1 LLHRLWRRHRR
12 GLDRRH
18 GGSGKFDIGLG
29 GLGRDIDLVLAD
41 LAVALGRHLVAGAL
55 VRYHLR
61 ERLRLRRVLLMVLR
75 RCRRPRR
82 LVRLLI
88 RLLVLRL
95 RRRCLLRCESQL
107 LRRRLRW
114 LRLGHHGLLRDL
126 RGRLGRRL
134 AGGLGR
140 GNAIVNEAGLGRP
153 AFHAELVFGRGMVSA
168 VGTEHRYVNGG

>member
-1 LLHRLWRRHRR
+1 MLHRLRRRHRR

-29 GLGRDIDLVLAD
+29 GLGRDVDLVLAD

-82 LVRLLI
+82 LVGLLI
-88 RLLVLRL
+88 RLLVLRLRRVDGWPLRL
-95 RRRCLLRCESQL
+95 RRRCLLRCESRL

-114 LRLGHHGLLRDL
+114 LRLGHHGLSRDL
-126 RGRLGRRL
+126 PGGLRRL

-140 GNAIVNEAGLGRP
+140 GNAIVNEAGLG
-153 AFHAELVFGRGMVSA
+153 
-168 VGTEHRYVNGG
+168 